1 MTPSADRKSH
11 DSVQSEYF
19 NERVNFFCQPIP
31 ADVQERTKKIV
42 ATANLDKD
50 SWVLD
55 VGCGIGALFG
65 HFLEAGVLEEN
76 ITGCDLSREMLKF
89 AKERFP
95 HAKYFQG
102 DIIDFPANL
111 PHFDAIFFNAC
122 FGNIYDQKAAL
133 QKAIALLKPK
143 GVVIISHPLGANFV
157 KGLHE
162 NEPHIVPHLLP
173 SQEALTAWASELSLQ
188 VSSYVDTELCYI
200 AALQKFGEGEIRTLG
215 TAFDRTTS

>member
-11 DSVQSEYF
+11 DSMQSDYF

-31 ADVQERTKKIV
+31 KDIQERTREIV
-42 ATANLDKD
+42 GTANLSGQ

-55 VGCGIGALFG
+55 VGCGVGVLFG
-65 HFLEAGVLEEN
+65 HFLEAGVLEEH
-76 ITGCDLSREMLKF
+76 ITGCDLSSEMLKS
-89 AKERFP
+89 AKERYR

-122 FGNIYDQKAAL
+122 FGNIFDQKAAL
-133 QKAIALLKPK
+133 QKAAALLKPE
-143 GVVIISHPLGANFV
+143 GVIVISHPLGSKFV
-157 KGLHE
+157 EQLHE

-173 SQEALTAWASELSLQ
+173 DKETLTSWLGELAIHVNSFR
-188 VSSYVDTELCYI
+188 DEELLYI
-200 AALQKFGEGEIRTLG
+200 ACLQR
-215 TAFDRTTS
+215 D

>member
-143 GVVIISHPLGANFV
+143 GVIVISHPLGANFV

-162 NEPHIVPHLLP
+162 NEPHIVPYLLP
-173 SQEALTAWASELSLQ
+173 SKETLTIDSTEIGVRLKTF
-188 VSSYVDTELCYI
+188 VDEELCYI
-200 AALQKFGEGEIRTLG
+200 ACLQRG
-215 TAFDRTTS
+215 